1 MSRYASSSGGH
12 LKFFC
17 IWSVIVS
24 IDKAKRG
31 TAVLRLAI
39 ISSAYSHGFLSGSRA
54 GGSCWPWACE
64 SPFGSCLGFGE
75 LGAPFAADS
84 PFAVPGRDE
93 LSGDED
99 LPGRGDCCC
108 FAAMRWSFCF
118 FFVRSS
124 SRVVRSW

>member
-24 IDKAKRG
+24 IDKANRG

-54 GGSCWPWACE
+54 GASCCPVVDWE

-75 LGAPFAADS
+75 FEAPFAAVS
-84 PFAVPGRDE
+84 PLAVPGRDE
-93 LSGDED
+93 LSGDDD

-108 FAAMRWSFCF
+108 LAAMR
-118 FFVRSS
+118 
-124 SRVVRSW
+124 